1 MPESEQWMLIGKIV
15 GPFGIQGELKVEE
28 HTDFP
33 NRFKRLTTVALGSE
47 RREYAVQGARRHKG
61 RVLLRLA
68 GVETPEAARDLAG
81 EEIAIPRGE
90 AMPLPEGHYYLDDI
104 LGAEVF
110 TPEGTT
116 VGRVSDVIQTG
127 ANDVYAVMSG
137 QQTILI
143 PVTKDAVRE
152 LDVAGRRVIV
162 EPWVLEGAI

>member
-33 NRFKRLTTVALGSE
+33 NRFKRLATVALGSE
-47 RREYAVQGARRHKG
+47 RREYAVQSARRHKG
-61 RVLLRLA
+61 RVLLRLV

-81 EEIAIPRGE
+81 KEIAIPRGE

-110 TPEGTT
+110 TPEGTA

-127 ANDVYAVMSG
+127 ANDVYAVKSE

-162 EPWVLEGAI
+162 EPWVLEGAV